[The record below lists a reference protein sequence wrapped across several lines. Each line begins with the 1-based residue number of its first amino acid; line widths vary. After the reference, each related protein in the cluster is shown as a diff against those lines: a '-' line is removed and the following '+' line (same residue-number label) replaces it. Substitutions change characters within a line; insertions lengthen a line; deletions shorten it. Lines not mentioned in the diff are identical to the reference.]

1 MKPKPEFTTDQ
12 TNDFL
17 IETINKSLTEFCFGE
32 HKGEMKYPISLSSS
46 TIKVAANTYQ
56 FNMQVSAQK
65 DANGIIKTLRINVFP
80 VE

>member
-1 MKPKPEFTTDQ
+1 MKQKPEFTTDQ
-12 TNDFL
+12 TNEFL

-32 HKGEMKYPISLSSS
+32 YKSEMKYPISLSSS
-46 TIKVAANTYQ
+46 TIKVASNTYK

-65 DANGIIKTLRINVFP
+65 DANGIIKSLRLNVFP